1 MAAGCNGT
9 RRPPI
14 ADLPAGVSQREPA
27 LSGNGRYLAS
37 VIDLHGRPTVRLQD
51 LSQGRL
57 LPLAQILHRHRP
69 HSSPSLSW
77 NGRYLA
83 LITQRGRGRLALIH
97 DRRTRRVHPLRL
109 PASQQ
114 PIKLSLAPNADSVAL
129 QTLDRGRF
137 KVTLLDLTGLLEQD
151 RAPGTG
157 P

>member
-1 MAAGCNGT
+1 MAAGCSGT
-9 RRPPI
+9 RRSAT
-14 ADLPAGVSQREPA
+14 ADLPARGAQREPA
-27 LSGNGRYLAS
+27 LGGNGRYLAS
-37 VIDLHGRPTVRLQD
+37 VIDRHGRPTVRLQD
-51 LSQGRL
+51 LNQGRL
-57 LPLAQILHRHRP
+57 LPLPALRRQGP

-83 LITQRGRGRLALIH
+83 LITQRGRGQLALIH

-137 KVTLLDLTGLLEQD
+137 KVILLDLTGLLEQD